1 MMMPH
6 SSRYRLL
13 SCAIGF
19 GIIIQALPVFAAEQ
33 VMLKF
38 GMLRQA
44 IAVTEL
50 SNFAQTGQVPS
61 SLQAYMKLAKKRPE
75 EVRQALTRTV
85 KLNAVALDQ
94 LLKSP
99 TGGAV
104 LDQVGEAVYSS
115 TSRNNRVALR
125 TALVQSASND
135 GQLSLLEAIQNYPTA
150 QVQVESSRV
159 VNAYR
164 QLSQLEKQIRART

>member
-1 MMMPH
+1 MMMPR

-13 SCAIGF
+13 SCAIGL
-19 GIIIQALPVFAAEQ
+19 GIVTQALPAFAAEQ

-38 GMLRQA
+38 GILRQA

-50 SNFAQTGQVPS
+50 SNFAQTGQVPV
-61 SLQAYMKLAKKRPE
+61 SLQPYMRMAKKKPE
-75 EVRQALTRTV
+75 EVRKALTRTV
-85 KLNAVALDQ
+85 KLDAAVLDQ

-104 LDQVGEAVYSS
+104 LDKVGEAVYASANS
-115 TSRNNRVALR
+115 NNRAALR
-125 TALVQSASND
+125 TALVQSARND
-135 GQLSLLEAIQNYPTA
+135 GHLSLLETIQNYPTA

-164 QLSQLEKQIRART
+164 QLSQLEQQIRDRS

>member
-1 MMMPH
+1 MMMPR

-19 GIIIQALPVFAAEQ
+19 GIFTQALPAFAAEQ

-38 GMLRQA
+38 GILQQA

-61 SLQAYMKLAKKRPE
+61 SLQAYMKLAKKKPE
-75 EVRQALTRTV
+75 EVRKALTRTV
-85 KLNAVALDQ
+85 KLNAVVLDK

-104 LDQVGEAVYSS
+104 LDQVGAAVHSPTSS
-115 TSRNNRVALR
+115 NNRVALR

-135 GQLSLLEAIQNYPTA
+135 GRLSLLETIQNYPTA

-159 VNAYR
+159 VNAYQKLSLLEQQIHDR
-164 QLSQLEKQIRART
+164 Q